1 MKKLTAAVSVLAIFL
16 LFSQQ
21 SHALIW
27 GVRSGETSGELVQID
42 PLLGTV
48 NQSFILTNVSSID
61 TEIGLAGWQN
71 ELFLS
76 KASSGQ
82 ITVLNP
88 TTGAVSRTFSIS
100 GGWEVDGLG
109 YWSNGVN
116 SYLYT
121 SGCSVGDMHRYS
133 ATDGA
138 SPQFFY
144 SNISSPQSVAGD
156 NGGRIFTYGIVNDTW
171 GIYEIDP
178 LVNTNATL
186 FASSPSTSIVGMA
199 FDGFYLYLSD
209 LAGMLYTM
217 NLAGQV
223 IDTTEL
229 GYNLYALASTEGT
242 PNNVPEPATMILLG
256 VGLIAVVGC
265 GRKKINK

>member
-1 MKKLTAAVSVLAIFL
+1 VKKLNVAVSVLAVFL

-21 SHALIW
+21 GHALIW

-42 PLLGTV
+42 PLSGTL
-48 NQSFILTNVSSID
+48 NQSFSLTNVSSID

-76 KASSGQ
+76 KATTGQ

-88 TTGAVSRTFSIS
+88 TTGAVTKTFNIS
-100 GGWEVDGLG
+100 GGYDVDGLG
-109 YWSNGVN
+109 YWSNGVS
-116 SYLYT
+116 SYLYS
-121 SGCSVGDMHRYS
+121 SGCSVGDVHRYS

-138 SPQFFY
+138 SPQYYY
-144 SNISSPQSVAGD
+144 SNVSLPKSMAGD
-156 NGGRIFTYGIVNDTW
+156 NGGRIFTYGIANDIW

-178 LVNTNATL
+178 LVNANATL

-199 FDGFYLYLSD
+199 FDGLYLYLSD

-242 PNNVPEPATMILLG
+242 QNAVPEPATMILLG

-265 GRKKINK
+265 GKKKFNK